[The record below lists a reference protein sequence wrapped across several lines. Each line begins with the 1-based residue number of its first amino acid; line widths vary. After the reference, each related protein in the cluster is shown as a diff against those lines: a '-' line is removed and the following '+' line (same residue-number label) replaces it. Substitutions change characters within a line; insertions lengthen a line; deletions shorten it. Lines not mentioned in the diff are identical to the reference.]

1 MKRIRIVLP
10 FVVCLGLLFVLT
22 MALSG
27 APALARSNA
36 QATVTPTPAPE
47 TNARDQIF
55 VTLVPGT
62 AGPSQLVVLTL
73 KADGQAEMLTDPL
86 GDEPPVTQVGTWS
99 SKGDSVTLTL
109 TGTTERAFDQP
120 ATLVFKQG
128 AEQLVATDL
137 DTSVYGANGLT
148 LYLRDAV
155 EAKIAGWKRAYVT
168 LDLAA
173 GFPLDPF
180 LVSVNGGGELDAGIL
195 GENCHGYIDVNPT
208 VTVRWSGRA
217 DLVRAFTYSDADP
230 VLVVQTPDGKIL
242 CGDDAS
248 KLALDSQVEIANPSA
263 GTYNIW
269 VGSAQPKQL
278 LPTILVLTAQSGV
291 DLDNFRL
298 DTLVKRE
305 PLPDSEGALP
315 HAVQANTI
323 TDAIARFKGAVGEL
337 LGDTPLTQQVSG
349 EGDIAAFDIDFGDA
363 ICNGFI
369 ADTPDY
375 VFDVSSDMDQ
385 FTVFFES
392 KQDASLLVVGPDGT
406 VGCNDDSI
414 QAANTNPSVT
424 FEKPKQGRYAVFVG
438 RINQDAAVE
447 GTLTVTTA
455 PKAEPQVLPPSQ

>member
-1 MKRIRIVLP
+1 MKRFRIVMA
-10 FVVCLGLLFVLT
+10 FGVCLSLLFVLT

-27 APALARSNA
+27 APVLARSNA
-36 QATVTPTPAPE
+36 QATATPTPAPAAE
-47 TNARDQIF
+47 TQDQIF

-62 AGPSQLVVLTL
+62 AGPSQMVVLTL
-73 KADGQAEMLTDPL
+73 KPDGQAEMVTDPL

-99 SKGDSVTLTL
+99 SDGGSVTLTL

-120 ATLVFKQG
+120 AKIVFKQE

-148 LYLRDAV
+148 LYQRDAV
-155 EAKIAGWKRAYVT
+155 EAKIAAWKRAYVT

-195 GENCHGYIDVNPT
+195 GENCHGYIDANPT
-208 VTVRWSGRA
+208 VTVHWSGQA

-248 KLALDSQVEIANPSA
+248 KLVLDSQVEIANPPA

-269 VGSAQPKQL
+269 VGSSQPKQL

-291 DLDNFRL
+291 NLGNFDLGS
-298 DTLVKRE
+298 LVKRA
-305 PLPDSEGALP
+305 PLPLSEGALP
-315 HAVQANTI
+315 HALQANTI
-323 TDAIARFKGAVGEL
+323 TEAIARFKGTVGEP
-337 LGDTPLTQQVSG
+337 LGAAPLTQQVSN
-349 EGDIAAFDIDFGDA
+349 EGDIAAFDVDFGDA
-363 ICNGFI
+363 TCNGFI
-369 ADTPDY
+369 AATPDY
-375 VFDVSSDMDQ
+375 VFDVSSDLDQ
-385 FTVFFES
+385 FTVYFEG

-406 VGCNDDSI
+406 VYCNDDSV
-414 QAANTNPSVT
+414 QATNTNPGVT
-424 FEKPKQGRYAVFVG
+424 LAKPKQGRYAVFVG
-438 RINQDAAVE
+438 RINQDAPVA

-455 PKAEPQVLPPSQ
+455 AAAAPQVLPPSQ